1 MDKYNL
7 IIQAAQNIISPG
19 SRATISPIVSET
31 VNELL
36 AEKYGND
43 WKNGKDVFLNA
54 YAELRSKF
62 ELTTYKNDIPYF
74 YALYYLS
81 LNIPKLQIVLLELL
95 KKTIIKKDLKILDI
109 GSGVGTSLLS
119 FIDLSLILESLSSLF
134 EIPRIFNNLSFTMVE
149 GSKENI
155 EVFKKVFSIYKNK
168 TVNYFDYK
176 KRLNLVGPIISDIG
190 KKFTPYVKNSIEGQK
205 FDLIIL
211 SNIVNEIQPEKRI
224 ELLQKIIQYLSDD
237 GYLIII
243 EPADS
248 GKSRQLNSLKYQ
260 IINCSK
266 LIKMGICLTQVPPI
280 YSNWF
285 KLCFSSI
292 NKIFICCWSN
302 KYRIF
307 Q

>member
-205 FDLIIL
+205 FDL
-211 SNIVNEIQPEKRI
+211 
-224 ELLQKIIQYLSDD
+224 
-237 GYLIII
+237 
-243 EPADS
+243 
-248 GKSRQLNSLKYQ
+248 
-260 IINCSK
+260 
-266 LIKMGICLTQVPPI
+266 TPI
-280 YSNWF
+280 STVT
-285 KLCFSSI
+285 
-292 NKIFICCWSN
+292 
-302 KYRIF
+302 
-307 Q
+307 